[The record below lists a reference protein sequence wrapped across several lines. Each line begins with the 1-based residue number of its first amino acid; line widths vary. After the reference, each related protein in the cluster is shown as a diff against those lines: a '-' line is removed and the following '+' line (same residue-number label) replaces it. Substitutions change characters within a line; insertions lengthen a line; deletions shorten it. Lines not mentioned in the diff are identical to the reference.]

1 LEEAILPQQISSATR
16 ISTPK
21 LKLDQSFRPAKEKRQ
36 KPPPHEFTSLQ
47 RSIRRMEAASDK
59 IILER
64 LKEEWI
70 AVADAAVYRELELEK
85 QLWMISALRGF
96 TKQPSKVLEGD
107 MAPSKIL
114 SLFENHGKSSQ
125 N

>member
-1 LEEAILPQQISSATR
+1 
-16 ISTPK
+16 
-21 LKLDQSFRPAKEKRQ
+21 
-36 KPPPHEFTSLQ
+36 
-47 RSIRRMEAASDK
+47 MEAASDK

-70 AVADAAVYRELELEK
+70 EVADAAVYRELEFEK

-96 TKQPSKVLEGD
+96 TKQSSKVLEGD

-114 SLFENHGKSSQ
+114 SLFENHGKSSHHYLGTPH
-125 N
+125 